1 MKNLALSENYIKSIK
16 GLTKERKK
24 IFSMNI
30 SDKKLVSKLYKD
42 SYSSIICKRM

>member
-1 MKNLALSENYIKSIK
+1 MKNLALSEKYIKIIK
-16 GLTKERKK
+16 GLTKEWKK

-42 SYSSIICKRM
+42 PYSSIICKRM

>member
-1 MKNLALSENYIKSIK
+1 MKNLAISENYIKTLK
-16 GLTKERKK
+16 VQTKELKK

-30 SDKKLVSKLYKD
+30 SDKKLESKLSKD

>member
-16 GLTKERKK
+16 GLTKERRK
-24 IFSMNI
+24 IFSMTI
-30 SDKKLVSKLYKD
+30 SDKKLVSKLYI

>member
-1 MKNLALSENYIKSIK
+1 MKNLALSENYIKTIK
-16 GLTKERKK
+16 VRTKELKK

-30 SDKKLVSKLYKD
+30 SDKKLESKLYKD